1 MSTAVRNIFVSS
13 ALPYANGPLH
23 MGHVVEYVQS
33 DIWARFQ
40 KLRGH
45 NCIYVCAA
53 DAHGTPIM
61 IKARQEGITPE
72 QLIERVSAEQHE
84 DLKAFGVAFDN
95 FHTTHSDENELL
107 VRRIYEGLRKAG
119 YIYTKTIEQAYD
131 ESEKMFLPDRFVR
144 GTCPR
149 CKSEDQ
155 YGDACEVCGAT
166 YSPADLIDP
175 LSVL

>member
-1 MSTAVRNIFVSS
+1 MTTRNIFVSS

-40 KLRGH
+40 KQRGH
-45 NCIYVCAA
+45 NCTYVCAA

-61 IKARQEGITPE
+61 ITARQQGITPE

-95 FHTTHSDENELL
+95 FHTTHSDENELI
-107 VRRIYEGLRKAG
+107 VRKMYTALHDAG
-119 YIYTKTIEQAYD
+119 YIYTKIIEQAYD
-131 ESEKMFLPDRFVR
+131 ETEKMFLASYPSNCCRQSTNPAVL
-144 GTCPR
+144 PR
-149 CKSEDQ
+149 WKSSSTPRQ
-155 YGDACEVCGAT
+155 
-166 YSPADLIDP
+166 SPT
-175 LSVL
+175 